1 MKIKITDITDWEEDT
16 QMMDGD
22 ASHEGDRAV
31 QRLLEE
37 ERVKKIDEGEWD
49 GLPFVCDAEDIE
61 EAIEKYNDAYC
72 EYNYIKATDCDWEEV
87 AEFNVVLEKDSP
99 SKRFHVILSSVSGSE
114 DGKYKLNVRDA
125 ESGKTAE
132 MWYDD
137 EGVAKEDVQKF
148 LSDSMVEDFDWE

>member
-1 MKIKITDITDWEEDT
+1 MKIKITDITDWEEDSY
-16 QMMDGD
+16 MIAGD

-31 QRLLEE
+31 QRLLEG
-37 ERVKKIDEGEWD
+37 ERVKKIDNGEAEG
-49 GLPFVCDAEDIE
+49 LQFVCEAEDID
-61 EAIEKYNDAYC
+61 EALQKYNDAYC
-72 EYNYIKATDCDWEEV
+72 EYDYLKAAECDWAEV
-87 AEFNVVLEKDSP
+87 AEFNVVLEMDSP

-137 EGVAKEDVQKF
+137 EGEAKEDAQKF
-148 LSDSMVEDFDWE
+148 LADSMVEYFEWE